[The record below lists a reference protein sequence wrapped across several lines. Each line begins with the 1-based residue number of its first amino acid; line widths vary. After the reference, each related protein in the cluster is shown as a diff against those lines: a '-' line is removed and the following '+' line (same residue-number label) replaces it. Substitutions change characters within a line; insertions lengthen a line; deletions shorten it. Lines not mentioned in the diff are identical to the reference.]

1 MHNRSG
7 IILIICRLPFYGF
20 YRSVIPYALL
30 VFLLMKLFYYV
41 CMVFID
47 KQFCVCSWCV
57 FLVFSSMK
65 MKLYL
70 LPSSVR
76 HAAGRLLVCLT
87 YKANCRLLLPSY
99 RKRHIRRTV
108 KHLLL
113 CNTHVTY
120 LRNLHD

>member
-20 YRSVIPYALL
+20 YRSAIPYALL

-76 HAAGRLLVCLT
+76 HAAGRLLGMLVLFSSMPNKMKKSDFMPNKTNKPKWSDVMCVLGIFI
-87 YKANCRLLLPSY
+87 NENR
-99 RKRHIRRTV
+99 
-108 KHLLL
+108 
-113 CNTHVTY
+113 
-120 LRNLHD
+120 

>member
-76 HAAGRLLVCLT
+76 HAAGRLLGMLVLFSSMPNKMKKSDFMPNKT
-87 YKANCRLLLPSY
+87 NKP
-99 RKRHIRRTV
+99 K
-108 KHLLL
+108 
-113 CNTHVTY
+113 
-120 LRNLHD
+120 

>member
-1 MHNRSG
+1 MNNRSG
-7 IILIICRLPFYGF
+7 IIIIICPLPFYGF
-20 YRSVIPYALL
+20 YQSAIPHALL

-41 CMVFID
+41 YMVFID
-47 KQFCVCSWCV
+47 KRFHACSWCV
-57 FLVFSSMK
+57 LLVFSLMK
-65 MKLYL
+65 MTLYL

-113 CNTHVTY
+113 CNSHVTY